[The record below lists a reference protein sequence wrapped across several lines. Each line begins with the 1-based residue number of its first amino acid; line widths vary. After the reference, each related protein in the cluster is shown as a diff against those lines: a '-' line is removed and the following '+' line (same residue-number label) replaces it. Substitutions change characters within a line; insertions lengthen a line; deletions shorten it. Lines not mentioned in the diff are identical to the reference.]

1 MPMPRTLCKLAVLFA
16 ALAPACQ
23 GTRMMA
29 DPVLEVRGAD
39 GASEL
44 GVSTDHGLVFLGRT
58 ARSGPIQVT
67 AWFGDGPS
75 VEFTVV
81 EPLGGG
87 LFTAE
92 PQIKLPRVPMSF
104 TTPAPGQSLRLVG
117 RRGGAKWSA
126 DVRVRKVEGVSGL
139 LVDIPPQIEQ
149 FDGQVGAGLYLVGE
163 RELELVGLVTGI
175 VEITG
180 PEGASVR
187 YLAAVGPDQLWRLVT
202 YKRDF
207 PRQRKYI
214 YRADVM

>member
-1 MPMPRTLCKLAVLFA
+1 MV
-16 ALAPACQ
+16 
-23 GTRMMA
+23 A

-58 ARSGPIQVT
+58 ARSGPIGVT
-67 AWFGDGPS
+67 AWFGDGPN

-92 PQIKLPRVPMSF
+92 PQIRLPQVPMSF
-104 TTPAPGQSLRLVG
+104 VTPRVGQTLRMIG

-126 DVRVRKVEGVSGL
+126 DVTVRSDPAVTGI
-139 LVDIPPQIEQ
+139 LVDIPPQLGAL
-149 FDGQVGAGLYLVGE
+149 DGQVGAGLYLVGRAE
-163 RELELVGLVTGI
+163 HELRLVGLVTGELEL
-175 VEITG
+175 VS
-180 PEGASVR
+180 ASGETKR
-187 YLAAVGPDQLWRLVT
+187 YLTAMGPDQLWRLVT

-207 PRQRKYI
+207 PRQRKFV

>member
-1 MPMPRTLCKLAVLFA
+1 MSRLLCILALLFA
-16 ALAPACQ
+16 AIAPACR
-23 GTRMMA
+23 GTRMVA
-29 DPVLEVRGAD
+29 DPVIEVRGAD

-58 ARSGPIQVT
+58 ARSGPVQVT

-81 EPLGGG
+81 EPLGAG

-104 TTPAPGQSLRLVG
+104 TTPAPGQTLRLLG
-117 RRGGAKWSA
+117 RRGNDRWSA
-126 DVRVRKVEGVSGL
+126 DVRVRSVDGVSGI
-139 LVDIPPQIEQ
+139 LVDIPPEIEKY
-149 FDGQVGAGLYLVGE
+149 DGQVGAGLYLVGE
-163 RELELVGLVTGI
+163 REHELTLVGLVTGI
-175 VEITG
+175 VEISS
-180 PEGASVR
+180 PEGASQR
-187 YLAAVGPDQLWRLVT
+187 YLAALGPDHLWRLVT

>member
-1 MPMPRTLCKLAVLFA
+1 MSRPLSTLVLLLAA
-16 ALAPACQ
+16 IAPACR
-23 GTRMMA
+23 GTRMVA
-29 DPVLEVRGAD
+29 DPVIEVRGAD

-44 GVSTDHGLVFLGRT
+44 GVSTDYGLVFLGRT
-58 ARSGPIQVT
+58 ARSGPIEVT

-104 TTPAPGQSLRLVG
+104 TTPAPGQTLRLLG
-117 RRGGAKWSA
+117 RHGSARWSA
-126 DVRVRKVEGVSGL
+126 DVRVRKVEGVSGIL
-139 LVDIPPQIEQ
+139 LDIPPQIEQ
-149 FDGQVGAGLYLVGE
+149 HDGQVGAGLYLVGE
-163 RELELVGLVTGI
+163 REHELKLVGLVTGI
-175 VEITG
+175 VELST
-180 PEGASVR
+180 PDGASAR
-187 YLAAVGPDQLWRLVT
+187 YLAALGPDQLWRLVT

>member
-1 MPMPRTLCKLAVLFA
+1 MV
-16 ALAPACQ
+16 
-23 GTRMMA
+23 A

-58 ARSGPIQVT
+58 ARSGPIGVT

-92 PQIKLPRVPMSF
+92 PQIRLPQVPMSF
-104 TTPAPGQSLRLVG
+104 ATPRPGQTLRIIG

-126 DVRVRKVEGVSGL
+126 DVTVRSDPAVTGI
-139 LVDIPPQIEQ
+139 LVDIPSQLGEL
-149 FDGQVGAGLYLVGE
+149 DGQVGAGLYLVGE
-163 RELELVGLVTGI
+163 RENDLRLVGLVTG
-175 VEITG
+175 ELELTSSAG
-180 PEGASVR
+180 ETVR
-187 YLAAVGPDQLWRLVT
+187 YLTAMGPDQLWRLVT

-207 PRQRKYI
+207 PRQRKFI